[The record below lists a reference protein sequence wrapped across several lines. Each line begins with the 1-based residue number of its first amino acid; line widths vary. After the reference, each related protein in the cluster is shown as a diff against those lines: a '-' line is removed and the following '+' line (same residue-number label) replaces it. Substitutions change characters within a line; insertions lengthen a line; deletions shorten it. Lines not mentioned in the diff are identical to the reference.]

1 MNTDKGRRNEIALWP
16 WSPRIAVF
24 TDICVHPCSSVVPA
38 LTAAVTELSH
48 CENRVR
54 GRAAMTE
61 HTARQ
66 YDQDLEALRSRM
78 MQMGG
83 LVESQIRD
91 AMEGFLQGDAS
102 RIEQVVAADARVND
116 LELGIDHDLG
126 QVIVRRQPAGSDLR
140 LILAISKT
148 VTDLER
154 VGDEAAKIARMA
166 REIHAAG
173 RAADTRLATI
183 RHLSDIAIGML
194 RKALDAFARLDA
206 AAAARLIRE
215 DAAID
220 AEFGAIIRQL
230 ITFMMED
237 PRTISTSLN
246 IVWVAKAFERIG
258 DHAKNIAEQ
267 VIYVAKGRDVRHTPL
282 AEVEREALGR

>member
-1 MNTDKGRRNEIALWP
+1 
-16 WSPRIAVF
+16 
-24 TDICVHPCSSVVPA
+24 
-38 LTAAVTELSH
+38 
-48 CENRVR
+48 
-54 GRAAMTE
+54 MTE

-91 AMEGFLQGDAS
+91 AMEGFLQGDPN
-102 RIEQVVAADARVND
+102 RIEQVVAADAKVNK

-126 QVIVRRQPAGSDLR
+126 QVIVRRQPAASDLR

-154 VGDEAAKIARMA
+154 IGDEAAKIARMA
-166 REIHAAG
+166 REIHAAA
-173 RAADTRLATI
+173 RAADTRLATV
-183 RHLSDIAIGML
+183 RHLSEIAIGML

-230 ITFMMED
+230 ITHMMED

-258 DHAKNIAEQ
+258 DHAKNVAEQ
-267 VIYVAKGRDVRHTPL
+267 VIYVAKGRDVRHAPL
-282 AEVEREALGR
+282 ADLEREALGR